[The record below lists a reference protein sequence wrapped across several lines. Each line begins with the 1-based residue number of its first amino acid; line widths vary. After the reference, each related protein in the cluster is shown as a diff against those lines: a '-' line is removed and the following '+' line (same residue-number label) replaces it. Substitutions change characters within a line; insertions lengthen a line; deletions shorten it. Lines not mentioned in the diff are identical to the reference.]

1 VVSDLALSI
10 DCMELAKTIYS
21 QVNWS
26 YFFFLSVL
34 IIFVVSCVA
43 RFYLFVCGCGGE
55 AVGPLKFSCSSPGA
69 GKLSSSATCWENG
82 SRMVHVVSATVSCMV
97 AV

>member
-1 VVSDLALSI
+1 MVSDLALSI
-10 DCMELAKTIYS
+10 DCMELGKIIYS
-21 QVNWS
+21 QVNWNS
-26 YFFFLSVL
+26 FFLSVL
-34 IIFVVSCVA
+34 IIFLVSCVA
-43 RFYLFVCGCGGE
+43 WFYLFVCGCGGE

-69 GKLSSSATCWENG
+69 GKLSSSATYWENG